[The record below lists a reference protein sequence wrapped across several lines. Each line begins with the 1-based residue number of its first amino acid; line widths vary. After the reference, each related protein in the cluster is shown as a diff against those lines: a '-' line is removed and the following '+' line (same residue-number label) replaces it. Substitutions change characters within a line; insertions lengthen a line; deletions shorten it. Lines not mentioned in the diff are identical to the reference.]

1 MKTKIITV
9 LLILSL
15 TLNFYQQSRINIE
28 YQIELDNNSYKII
41 DPLNNKV
48 IYQNYYTDSLGVAI
62 LKDNL

>member
-15 TLNFYQQSRINIE
+15 ALNFYQQSIINIV

-48 IYQNYYTDSLGVAI
+48 IYQNCYTDSLGVAI
-62 LKDNL
+62 LKDNI

>member
-15 TLNFYQQSRINIE
+15 ALNFYQQSKINIS
-28 YQIELDNNSYKII
+28 YQIELDNNSYKIT